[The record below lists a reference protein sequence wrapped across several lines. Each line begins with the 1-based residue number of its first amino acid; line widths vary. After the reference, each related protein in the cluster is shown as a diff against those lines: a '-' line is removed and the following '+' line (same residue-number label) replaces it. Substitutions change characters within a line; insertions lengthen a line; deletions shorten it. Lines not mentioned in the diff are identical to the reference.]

1 MEAPGGIRMIRS
13 LRLRGWKSHELTEF
27 EFTRGTNVLVGIMGS
42 GKSSVLQAITFALYG
57 EVPEVRSRKLALSD
71 MLMRKPR
78 RLERAVVELEFDV
91 DDVIYKVERSLTRD
105 GSEARLF
112 KEGSLLEVGSRRVT
126 RKITELLGT

>member
-1 MEAPGGIRMIRS
+1 MIRS
-13 LRLRGWKSHELTEF
+13 LKLQGWKSHELTEF

-105 GSEARLF
+105 DEFGPIELALEAGRL
-112 KEGSLLEVGSRRVT
+112 GDNLDPRT
-126 RKITELLGT
+126 